1 MGENSLNACAHSSG
15 KDGLTYMPVPSSNP
29 ARLLIRGTIEIYQWK
44 CLAGAMIFSA
54 VGLLRHYK
62 MRAEIGEL

>member
-1 MGENSLNACAHSSG
+1 
-15 KDGLTYMPVPSSNP
+15 MPVPSSNP
-29 ARLLIRGTIEIYQWK
+29 ARLLIRGTIEMYQWK